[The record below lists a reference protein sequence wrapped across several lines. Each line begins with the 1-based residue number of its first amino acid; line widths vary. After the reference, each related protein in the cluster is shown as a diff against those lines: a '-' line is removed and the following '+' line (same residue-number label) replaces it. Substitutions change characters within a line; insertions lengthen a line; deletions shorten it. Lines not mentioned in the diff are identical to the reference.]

1 LAFALADV
9 NHHPL
14 TVDIA
19 DLQVLAFRATQ
30 TGAVQSCQYR
40 PVLQVIRGVQQV
52 LDFLRGSGPWAVSS
66 APRFGNFYIEFLLE
80 ELQPRH
86 SNLECLPGKL
96 SLVEEIRLVLADLR
110 RTQLVR

>member
-14 TVDIA
+14 SVDIA

-52 LDFLRGSGPWAVSS
+52 LDFFAAPDRGQFPPHLGLAISTS
-66 APRFGNFYIEFLLE
+66 NF
-80 ELQPRH
+80 
-86 SNLECLPGKL
+86 C
-96 SLVEEIRLVLADLR
+96 
-110 RTQLVR
+110 